1 MHKSKNKSTFALK
14 AKGDAM
20 MEERKMILKMIEEG
34 KVTAEE
40 GLKLL
45 EAIGEE
51 PTLQEQQASSKE
63 KGTEQTSLST
73 FVDWDNSEQRRSSY
87 REPAG
92 SSFLTGFLE
101 SAIQKI
107 REFDLDF
114 NFGSYIE
121 IDHIFQHRQ
130 LTEKHINI
138 SVENGSVK
146 IKPWD
151 EEDVRVECVAKV
163 YRAHNHDEARHM
175 FLSAVKFESDGEHLS
190 FVTNAKSVKLEA
202 TFYVP
207 KTTFESFKLY
217 SFNGHFKSE
226 QLHADAI
233 DLKVVNGSI
242 YLDGTTCKRIGTET
256 VNGPIELLQIHAGD
270 CSAKTVNGAIRI
282 AGKDADSDVET
293 VNGTIHYDLEQID
306 EACFA
311 DLKAATGSVYVKIPK
326 NLRVDGKLKTNVGG
340 FSCDLTGFEVVE
352 NKKEFIQKTLRF
364 TANQQGTYRMKL
376 EAETNAGSIELKQD

>member
-1 MHKSKNKSTFALK
+1 
-14 AKGDAM
+14 M

-51 PTLQEQQASSKE
+51 RAVGKQEKNHSKSETQA
-63 KGTEQTSLST
+63 TDQTSLST
-73 FVDWDNSEQRRSSY
+73 YVDWENSEQRRSSY
-87 REPAG
+87 REPTG
-92 SSFLTGFLE
+92 SSFLTDFLE

-114 NFGSYIE
+114 NFGSYVE
-121 IDHIFQHRQ
+121 VDHIFQHRQ
-130 LTEKHINI
+130 LTEKLLNI
-138 SVENGSVK
+138 SVENGSVT

-151 EEDVRVECVAKV
+151 EEDVRIECVAKV
-163 YRAHNHDEARHM
+163 YRAHNQEEARHM
-175 FLSAVKFESDGEHLS
+175 FVSAVKFESDGEHLS
-190 FVTNAKSVKLEA
+190 FTTNTKSVKLKA

-207 KTTFESFKLY
+207 KTMLKGFRFY

-226 QLHADAI
+226 QLKADAI

-242 YLDGTTCKRIGTET
+242 YLEGTECKRLGSET
-256 VNGPIELLQIHAGD
+256 VNGPIDLIGIDAGN

-282 AGKDADSDVET
+282 AGKVADSDVET
-293 VNGTIHYDLEQID
+293 VNGTIHYELEQMN
-306 EACFA
+306 EACYA
-311 DLKAATGSVYVKIPK
+311 DLKAATGSVNVKLPK
-326 NLRVDGKLKTNVGG
+326 DLRVDGKLKTNVGG

-364 TANQQGTYRMKL
+364 TANQQGTHRLKL
-376 EAETNAGSIELKQD
+376 EAETNAGSIELKQE